1 MFAGSVRHVRGHK
14 NKTGFAQPALAAQLK
29 DSSVGS
35 SVGCVRKMAA
45 IESLPEEVFAAAL
58 EGEIATIKVGSCR
71 AETRIKAS
79 TENLTTME

>member
-1 MFAGSVRHVRGHK
+1 
-14 NKTGFAQPALAAQLK
+14 
-29 DSSVGS
+29 
-35 SVGCVRKMAA
+35 MAA